1 MKKLMGLILAVAL
14 VAGAAWTMTPSDVQA
29 FGGRGG
35 FGGGFLKGVLQLDL
49 TDAQKHDIAVV
60 LKKYREEGK
69 AKRADF
75 REAMINLKNVAIA
88 DGSNEAA
95 VREAYKA
102 VAVAGEE
109 MAVFKARVGSELRAV
124 LTPEQV
130 QTLEQKRAERLERF
144 KERADSPRHSFIDE
158 WIEMY
163 SK

>member
-14 VAGAAWTMTPSDVQA
+14 VMGAAWTMAPNDAQA

-49 TDAQKHDIAVV
+49 TDAQKHDIAVI
-60 LKKYREEGK
+60 LKKNREEGK

-75 REAMINLKNVAIA
+75 REAMINLKSVAIA
-88 DGSNEAA
+88 DGSNETA
-95 VREAYKA
+95 VRDAYKA
-102 VAVAGEE
+102 VAAAGEE
-109 MAVFKARVGSELRAV
+109 MAVFKAKVGSELKSV

-130 QTLEQKRAERLERF
+130 QTIEEKRTERLEKF
-144 KERADSPRHSFIDE
+144 SNIADSPKHSFIDE